1 MQSMDERLNLTNCD
15 SDFCLKLAKGRAAN
29 GIAHGVRWADMIFR
43 YLYRRKVFGAFG
55 RFLNKEQLEA
65 LVAPPMTEWQA
76 LKSFLPRRWFYSAD
90 QERAALSEVA
100 RLAAYYARSH
110 QDDPSQENRS

>member
-1 MQSMDERLNLTNCD
+1 
-15 SDFCLKLAKGRAAN
+15 
-29 GIAHGVRWADMIFR
+29 MIFR

-65 LVAPPMTEWQA
+65 LVAPRMTEWQA

-100 RLAAYYARSH
+100 RLAASYSRSH
-110 QDDPSQENRS
+110 QDEPSQQNRS